1 MIIGGKMLTRLEQA
15 QQQWG
20 GSLNAIDN
28 WLTERQ
34 EVLVM
39 YCQLAGLPPFD
50 QTDRVLPNKDQIKP
64 FCQILMDYL
73 SAGHFEVFDQ
83 VVAQCKNNGPKSLAL
98 AQKIYPK
105 IAKSTDVALNFNDKY
120 ADADDSSVFEKF
132 DNSLSALGQFLEE
145 RFELEDQLI
154 EALYSQHR

>member
-1 MIIGGKMLTRLEQA
+1 MLNRLEQA

-34 EVLVM
+34 DVLVG
-39 YCQLAGLPPFD
+39 YCQLAGLPPFE
-50 QTDRVLPNKDQIKP
+50 QTDMALPKSADIQS
-64 FCQILMDYL
+64 FCQLLMDYM

-83 VVAQCKNNGPKSLAL
+83 VVAQCKKNGPLSLAL
-98 AQKIYPK
+98 AQKLYPQ
-105 IAKSTDVALNFNDKY
+105 IAKTTDIALTFNDKY
-120 ADADDSSVFEKF
+120 AEMSSDAMLDDF
-132 DNSLSALGQFLEE
+132 DQSLSALGQFLEE

-154 EALYSQHR
+154 EALYTKHS

>member
-1 MIIGGKMLTRLEQA
+1 MLTRLEQA

-20 GSLNAIDN
+20 GSLIAIDN

-50 QTDRVLPNKDQIKP
+50 QTDRALPKKEEIKS

-83 VVAQCKNNGPKSLAL
+83 VVAQCKINGPKSLAL
-98 AQKIYPK
+98 AEKVYPR

-120 ADADDSSVFEKF
+120 AEASDNSAFENF
-132 DNSLSALGQFLEE
+132 DHSLSALGQFLEE

-154 EALYSQHR
+154 EALYTKHR

>member
-1 MIIGGKMLTRLEQA
+1 MLSRLEQA

-20 GSLNAIDN
+20 GSLSAIDN

-34 EVLVM
+34 DVLVG

-50 QTDRVLPNKDQIKP
+50 QTDKALPNRNEIQS
-64 FCQILMDYL
+64 FCQLLMDYM

-83 VVAQCKNNGPKSLAL
+83 VVAQCKKNGPNSLAL
-98 AQKIYPK
+98 AQRIYPN
-105 IAKSTDVALNFNDKY
+105 IAKTTDFGLTFNDKY
-120 ADADDSSVFEKF
+120 ADISSDEILDGF
-132 DNSLSALGQFLEE
+132 DQSLSALGQFLED

-154 EALYSQHR
+154 EALYTNHS